1 MPKKRVNRD
10 PEIIQF
16 VKDHPQS
23 SSQEI
28 LDGLQLPISVITLR
42 RSLQDLCA
50 QGLLT
55 RIGELKGSRYA
66 ISEGFAV
73 LSPIDLADYFSQ
85 EIDERAIQASFNL
98 DLISETLKNLTLFT
112 EGETSLLQVWQEKYR
127 ANTAKLT
134 QDVYQKELERLA
146 IDLSWKSSQIEG
158 NTYSLLETERLLKD
172 KETAA
177 GKTKDEAIMLLNHK
191 EAIDFIIQNPSYINP
206 LTVSSIEDIHSILAK
221 ELDIARNLRNS
232 RVGISGTNYTPLDN
246 EFQIKEALIEMC
258 HLINVKQNV
267 FEKAL
272 LVLVLISYIQPFLDG
287 NKRTARII
295 SNAILLNNG
304 YCPISFRTIDSLDYK
319 KAMLVF
325 YEQTNIQP
333 FKRIFMDQFEFAVN
347 TYF

>member
-1 MPKKRVNRD
+1 MPKKPTNRD
-10 PEIIQF
+10 SEIIQF
-16 VKDHPQS
+16 VKDHPQCAS
-23 SSQEI
+23 SEI
-28 LDGLQLPISVITLR
+28 LEGLDLPISVITLR
-42 RSLQDLCA
+42 RSLQGLCIKG
-50 QGLLT
+50 QLT
-55 RIGELKGSRYA
+55 KIGELKGSRYI
-66 ISEGFAV
+66 ISPGFAV
-73 LSPIDLADYFSQ
+73 LSPVDVGDYFSK
-85 EIDERAIQASFNL
+85 EIDDRTIQASFNL
-98 DLISETLKNLTLFT
+98 DLISETLKNLALFT
-112 EGETSLLQVWQEKYR
+112 ETETLFLNSFQAKHTSN
-127 ANTAKLT
+127 AAKLSP
-134 QDVYQKELERLA
+134 DGYKKELERLA

-191 EAIDFIIQNPSYINP
+191 DAIDFIIQNPTYVNP

-246 EFQIKEALIEMC
+246 EFQIKEALTEMC
-258 HLINVKQNV
+258 QLINVKQNV

-304 YCPISFRTIDSLDYK
+304 YCPISFRTIDSLEYK

>member
-1 MPKKRVNRD
+1 MPKKRINRD
-10 PEIIQF
+10 SEIIQF

-28 LDGLQLPISVITLR
+28 LDGLQLPFSVITLR
-42 RSLQDLCA
+42 RSLQHLVA
-50 QGLLT
+50 QGLLN

-66 ISEGFAV
+66 VSPGFSV
-73 LSPIDLADYFSQ
+73 LSPIDLGDYFSQ
-85 EIDERAIQASFNL
+85 EIDDRTIQASFNL
-98 DLISETLKNLTLFT
+98 DLIRETFKYLTLFT
-112 EGETSLLQVWQEKYR
+112 ERESALLQVLQEKHK
-127 ANTAKLT
+127 ANTAKLSEEG
-134 QDVYQKELERLA
+134 YKKELERLA

-177 GKTKDEAIMLLNHK
+177 GTTKDEAIMLLNHK
-191 EAIDFIIQNPSYINP
+191 EAIDFIIQNPTYINP

-221 ELDIARNLRNS
+221 ELSISRNIRNS

-246 EFQIKEALIEMC
+246 EYQIREALEQMC
-258 HLINVKQNV
+258 QLVNTKQDV

-272 LVLVLISYIQPFLDG
+272 LVLVLISYIQPFTDG

-295 SNAILLNNG
+295 SNAILLKNG
-304 YCPISFRTIDSLDYK
+304 YCPISFRTIDSLEYK

-325 YEQTNIQP
+325 YEQTNIYP
-333 FKRIFMDQFEFAVN
+333 FKQIFMGQFEFAVN

>member
-85 EIDERAIQASFNL
+85 EIDERAIQVSFNL

-112 EGETSLLQVWQEKYR
+112 ERETSLLQVWQEKYR

-221 ELDIARNLRNS
+221 ELSISRNIRNS

-246 EFQIKEALIEMC
+246 EYQIREALEQMC
-258 HLINVKQNV
+258 ELVNAKEDV

-272 LVLVLISYIQPFLDG
+272 LVLVLISYIQPFSDG

-295 SNAILLNNG
+295 SNAILLKNG
-304 YCPISFRTIDSLDYK
+304 YCPISFRTIDSLEYK

-333 FKRIFMDQFEFAVN
+333 FKQIFMGQFEFAVN

>member
-28 LDGLQLPISVITLR
+28 LDELQLPISVITLR

-66 ISEGFAV
+66 ISEGFSV
-73 LSPIDLADYFSQ
+73 LSPIDLGGYFSQ
-85 EIDERAIQASFNL
+85 EIDERVIQASFNL

-112 EGETSLLQVWQEKYR
+112 ERETSLLQVWQEKYR

-134 QDVYQKELERLA
+134 QDVYRKELERLA

-221 ELDIARNLRNS
+221 ELLISRNIRNS

-246 EFQIKEALIEMC
+246 EYQIREALEQMC
-258 HLINVKQNV
+258 ELVNAKEDV

-272 LVLVLISYIQPFLDG
+272 LVLVLISYIQPFSDG

-295 SNAILLNNG
+295 SNAILLKNG
-304 YCPISFRTIDSLDYK
+304 YCPISFRTIDSLEYK

-333 FKRIFMDQFEFAVN
+333 FKQIFMGQFEFAVN